1 MISTNNINEIIVSSP
16 GRINLIG
23 EHIDYNGGSV
33 LPGAIEHKLTLKFCK
48 TNSSLCSISS
58 EGYGSFEFD
67 IKKPIKISSKQW
79 ENYVLGVVD
88 GIDKIHPNRLK
99 GFNCDII
106 GDLPIGAGIASSAAL
121 ECGIAKGLNCLFD
134 LKLSDAE
141 LIDVSC
147 KAEHNFVK
155 NKCGIMDQFTVI
167 KGEKN
172 KLLLLNCGTLE
183 YKHLSLDLQNYKIVL
198 LNSNVNHNLA
208 TSEYNIRRSECEQAL
223 KIIQKEY
230 SEYIYLANVPETI
243 IKSLREKMSEKV
255 YSRAIYVSQENTRT
269 LKGAL
274 LLEEGKVQDFGLLMY
289 QTHKGLSEKYE
300 VSSPELDFL
309 VNLTKDM
316 PKVIGSR
323 LMGGGFGGSTINL
336 VEETFVNEFI
346 NTASVNFENKFKIK
360 LTPLVVDISN
370 GVDIA
375 ESA

>member
-33 LPGAIEHKLTLKFCK
+33 MPGAINNKLTLKFCK
-48 TNSSLCSISS
+48 TKSSLCSVGS

-67 IKKPIKISSKQW
+67 IKKPLKISSKQW
-79 ENYVLGVVD
+79 ENYILGVVD

-141 LIDVSC
+141 LIDISC

-167 KGEKN
+167 KAEKN
-172 KLLLLNCGTLE
+172 KVILLNCGNLE
-183 YKHLSLDLQNYKIVL
+183 YKHLSLDLKNYKIVL

-223 KIIQKEY
+223 KIIQEQY
-230 SEYIYLANVPETI
+230 SEYIYLANVPEAI
-243 IKSLREKMSEKV
+243 IKSFQEKMPEKI
-255 YSRAIYVSQENTRT
+255 YSRAMYVSQENTRT

-274 LLEEGKVQDFGLLMY
+274 LLEQGRIHDFGSLMY
-289 QTHKGLSEKYE
+289 QTHQGLSEKYE
-300 VSSPELDFL
+300 VSLPELDFL
-309 VNLTKDM
+309 VNMTKNI
-316 PKVIGSR
+316 PQVIGSR
-323 LMGGGFGGSTINL
+323 LMGGGFGGCTINL
-336 VEETFVNEFI
+336 VKETFVDEFI
-346 NTASVNFENKFKIK
+346 NIASVNFENKFNIK

-370 GVDIA
+370 GVEIIK
-375 ESA
+375 SA